1 MNKRYKYVDVIVDV
15 VVEVMG
21 MVLRNIITIN
31 YFYH

>member
-1 MNKRYKYVDVIVDV
+1 MNKRYKYVDVIVD
-15 VVEVMG
+15 VEVMG